1 MERSISSLTKRSH
14 RMRKVAVLLP
24 KRSATGMLVT
34 CASDETIRHRG
45 PFFVPLGSLFSTHLE
60 TSSLISDERLQVE
73 TYARRS
79 WPLRSEHS

>member
-1 MERSISSLTKRSH
+1 MERSISSLTKRSP
-14 RMRKVAVLLP
+14 RMRKV

-60 TSSLISDERLQVE
+60 TSSLAVKGCKLRLM
-73 TYARRS
+73 
-79 WPLRSEHS
+79 LGIHGH